1 MHGHPVRVP
10 SGCERTSLR
19 FSRCRSSKCR
29 ERWGIAVFG
38 LDRTRGG
45 RQEGEE
51 ERGRNEGE
59 QEDLHRGDGDSR
71 SREAEKISR
80 PPRVRPWVRARF
92 RIFMRYI
99 TYSGKWHV
107 TWFTGTDNGG
117 IKRARA
123 DGSARFLSNAPF
135 HPLPRSPCRATSTHA
150 RTHACARVTLSAF

>member
-45 RQEGEE
+45 W
-51 ERGRNEGE
+51 RGRRARENRRICIAGT
-59 QEDLHRGDGDSR
+59 GTR
-71 SREAEKISR
+71 SREEAEKISR
-80 PPRVRPWVRARF
+80 PSRVRPWMRARF

-123 DGSARFLSNAPF
+123 DGSARFLSNAPPPPF
-135 HPLPRSPCRATSTHA
+135 RPVARRRRTHA